1 MRQPTR
7 LRRWGLALVLSLSLL
22 ALLIVE
28 PSQAQERKPL
38 LMTGKKT
45 LYERVISH
53 PGAQLRA
60 AAGPQAQLVQETV
73 KPFTAYY
80 VYGRQSVGGA
90 EWLEVGPS
98 TNIALGWVEA
108 RLTTPW
114 RQALTLVMSE
124 RTGRQPVLFFRSR
137 QALDQVAQ
145 SSDPGAACAQL
156 IKEFGSLQGQS
167 PKPDFPLLA
176 MEPTQKAVSQQR
188 FYLMPIMA
196 HEEPYEGVK
205 FLEVACID
213 PGNQAATGPKGDG
226 PAAGKNPG
234 NLDNLRTGIVF
245 VIDTTISMGPYI
257 ERARQAVRTIY
268 DQVQKAGLADKV
280 AFGMVAYRNNL
291 QKAPGLEYLAKVV
304 SDLRDGTQRADLDRA
319 LAQVSEA
326 KASSHSFDEDAFAG
340 VKLALDQLNWQPY
353 AGRLIYLISDA
364 GALRNN
370 DPLSAT
376 GLNEAEIANLA
387 RDKQVKII
395 ALHLKTPAGAAHG
408 RNNHATAEAQYR
420 ALTGQVDQD
429 LGHLYQAIEAGQPG
443 GGVDT
448 YGQVVD
454 AVSRQMVTLVEKT
467 AKGEPMAKPSAKPE
481 SDPVKEMQRKAAAL
495 GYAMQ
500 LEFLGRRDA
509 VRAPHVVRAQVSDM
523 DLSAPGSKP
532 NFVITVLLTKNQLSD
547 LQRQLKAIVDSAM
560 HTKQT
565 GSKDF
570 FQGIVSAS
578 TQMSRDP
585 SAFSR
590 APGANL
596 AQLGVLG
603 EFLNDLPY
611 KSSVQ
616 RMTEERW
623 YAMSVGEQTAF
634 INDLR
639 SKIRLYAEYHDDK
652 DNWEGF
658 GAANP
663 GDAVYRVPL
672 SMLP

>member
-1 MRQPTR
+1 MWRP
-7 LRRWGLALVLSLSLL
+7 LRRDWLGMALALGLGWVICLG
-22 ALLIVE
+22 AQA
-28 PSQAQERKPL
+28 QAQERKPL
-38 LMTGKKT
+38 LMAGKKT
-45 LYERVISH
+45 LYERVITH
-53 PGAQLRA
+53 PGAQMREAPGSEAKPL
-60 AAGPQAQLVQETV
+60 PNPV

-80 VYGRQSVGGA
+80 VYARQNLGGS

-98 TNIALGWVEA
+98 TNAALGWVEA
-108 RLTTPW
+108 RLTSPW

-124 RTGRQPVLFFRSR
+124 RTGRQPVLFFRDR

-145 SSDPGAACAQL
+145 SSDPGATCARLAQ
-156 IKEFGSLQGQS
+156 EFVSMQGQAS
-167 PKPDFPLLA
+167 RPGFPVLA

-188 FYLMPIMA
+188 FYLIPIMSY
-196 HEEPYEGVK
+196 EEPYEGVK

-213 PGNQAATGPKGDG
+213 PGQQAA
-226 PAAGKNPG
+226 PAAGSGPSAG
-234 NLDNLRTGIVF
+234 GAPAGRLENLRTGIVF

-257 ERARQAVRTIY
+257 ERARQAVRTIF
-268 DQVQKAGLADKV
+268 DQVQKAGLTDKV
-280 AFGMVAYRNNL
+280 AFGMVAFRNNL
-291 QKAPGLEYLAKVV
+291 DKAPGLEYLAKVI
-304 SDLRDGTQRADLDRA
+304 SDLRDGTQRADLENA
-319 LAQVSEA
+319 LAQVTEA

-353 AGRLIYLISDA
+353 GARLIYLISDA

-376 GLNEAEIANLA
+376 RMNEAEIADLA
-387 RDKQVKII
+387 RAKNVKIF
-395 ALHLKTPAGAAHG
+395 ALHLKTPAGVAHG
-408 RNNHATAEAQYR
+408 RNNHVTAEAQYR
-420 ALTGQVDQD
+420 ALTGQQD
-429 LGHLYQAIEAGQPG
+429 KDIGQLYQPIPAGGPG

-448 YGQVVD
+448 FGQVVER
-454 AVSRQMVTLVEKT
+454 VSNQMVAVVEKT
-467 AKGEPMAKPSAKPE
+467 AKGEAATPPSSKPE
-481 SDPVKEMQRKAAAL
+481 TDPVKEMERKAAAL

-509 VRAPHVVRAQVSDM
+509 VRAPQVLRAMVSDE
-523 DLSAPGSKP
+523 DLSAPGRKP
-532 NFVITVLLTKNQLSD
+532 NFVTTVLLTKNQLSD
-547 LQRQLKAIVDSAM
+547 LQRQLRIIVDSAM
-560 HTKQT
+560 RTKQT

-570 FQGIVSAS
+570 FQSIISAS

-603 EFLNDLPY
+603 ECLDGLPY
-611 KSSVQ
+611 VSSVQ

-623 YAMSVGEQTAF
+623 YGMSVGEQTAF

-639 SKIRLYAEYHDDK
+639 SKIQRYAEYHDDK
-652 DNWEGF
+652 DNWESF

-672 SMLP
+672 AMLP

>member
-1 MRQPTR
+1 MRQQAR
-7 LRRWGLALVLSLSLL
+7 LAGWGLALVLALGLL
-22 ALLIVE
+22 AVGA
-28 PSQAQERKPL
+28 PGQAQERKPL

-45 LYERVISH
+45 LYERVITH

-60 AAGPQAQLVQETV
+60 TAGSEGKLVQETV

-80 VYGRQSVGGA
+80 VYGRQSAGGA

-98 TNIALGWVEA
+98 TDAALGWVEA

-145 SSDPGAACAQL
+145 SNDPGATCAQL
-156 IKEFGSLQGQS
+156 SKEFSALQGQA
-167 PKPDFPLLA
+167 PKADFPLLA
-176 MEPTQKAVSQQR
+176 MEPARKAVSQQR

-196 HEEPYEGVK
+196 CDEPYEGVK

-213 PGNQAATGPKGDG
+213 PGNQTAPGPKGNG
-226 PAAGKNPG
+226 QAAGKTPG
-234 NLDNLRTGIVF
+234 NLDNLRTGIAF

-291 QKAPGLEYLAKVV
+291 QKAPGLEYVAKVI
-304 SDLRDGTQRADLDRA
+304 SDLHDGAQRADLERA

-353 AGRLIYLISDA
+353 GGRLIYLISDA

-376 GLNEAEIANLA
+376 GLNETEVANLA
-387 RDKQVKII
+387 HEKNVKII
-395 ALHLKTPAGAAHG
+395 ALHLKTPAGVSHG
-408 RNNHATAEAQYR
+408 RNDHATAEAQYR
-420 ALTGQVDQD
+420 ALTGQADKD
-429 LGHLYQAIEAGQPG
+429 LGPLYQAIEAGQPG

-448 YGQVVD
+448 YGQVVE
-454 AVSRQMVTLVEKT
+454 AVSNQMVAMVEKT
-467 AKGEPMAKPSAKPE
+467 AKGELLPPPSNKPE

-509 VRAPHVVRAQVSDM
+509 VRAPQVVRAQVSDM

-532 NFVITVLLTKNQLSD
+532 NFMITVLLTKNQLSD

-603 EFLNDLPY
+603 EFLDDLPY

-616 RMTEERW
+616 RITEERW

-652 DNWEGF
+652 DNWESF

>member
-1 MRQPTR
+1 MPQRAR
-7 LRRWGLALVLSLSLL
+7 HAIWGLALVLTLGLL
-22 ALLIVE
+22 LVGT
-28 PSQAQERKPL
+28 PGQAQERKPL

-45 LYERVISH
+45 LYERVITH

-60 AAGPQAQLVQETV
+60 TAGSEGKLVQETV

-98 TNIALGWVEA
+98 TDAALGWVEA

-145 SSDPGAACAQL
+145 SNDPGATCAQL
-156 IKEFGSLQGQS
+156 SKEFSALQGQA
-167 PKPDFPLLA
+167 PKADFPLLA
-176 MEPTQKAVSQQR
+176 MEPARKAVSQQR

-196 HEEPYEGVK
+196 CEEPYEGVK

-213 PGNQAATGPKGDG
+213 PGNQAAPGDKDHG
-226 PAAGKNPG
+226 QTAGKNPG
-234 NLDNLRTGIVF
+234 NLDNLRTGIAF

-257 ERARQAVRTIY
+257 ERARQVVRTIY
-268 DQVQKAGLADKV
+268 DKVQAAGLADKV

-291 QKAPGLEYLAKVV
+291 QKAPGLEYVAKVI
-304 SDLRDGTQRADLDRA
+304 SDLRDGAQRADLEKA

-326 KASSHSFDEDAFAG
+326 TVSSHSFDEDAFAG
-340 VKLALDQLNWQPY
+340 VKMALDQLNWQPY
-353 AGRLIYLISDA
+353 ASRIICVISDA
-364 GALRNN
+364 GALRND
-370 DPLSAT
+370 DPQSST
-376 GLNEAEIANLA
+376 RMNENAIAALA
-387 RDKQVKII
+387 QVKNVKII
-395 ALHLKTPAGAAHG
+395 ALHLKTPAGVAHG
-408 RNNHATAEAQYR
+408 RNDHATAEAQYR
-420 ALTGQVDQD
+420 ALTGQADRDIGSLYFGIQAPEPGAGVASFGQYVDKP
-429 LGHLYQAIEAGQPG
+429 ANE
-443 GGVDT
+443 
-448 YGQVVD
+448 
-454 AVSRQMVTLVEKT
+454 MVTLVDKT
-467 AKGEPMAKPSAKPE
+467 AKGEPMIPPSSKPE
-481 SDPVKEMQRKAAAL
+481 SDPVKEMERKMAAL

-509 VRAPHVVRAQVSDM
+509 VRAPQVVRAQVSDM
-523 DLSAPGSKP
+523 DLSASGSKP

-560 HTKQT
+560 RTKQT

-570 FQGIVSAS
+570 FQGIISAS

-590 APGANL
+590 APGADL

-603 EFLNDLPY
+603 EFLDGLPY

-616 RMTEERW
+616 RITEERW
-623 YAMSVGEQTAF
+623 YALSVGEQTAF
-634 INDLR
+634 INELR
-639 SKIRLYAEYHDDK
+639 SKIRLYAEFHDDK
-652 DNWEGF
+652 DNWESF